1 MHKRK
6 VAKRFLKPDIVHND
20 PNVSKFIN
28 FLMKQGKKK
37 LASNIFYKSLNIIED
52 KTKKK
57 GYQVFQEALEKTT
70 PVVELK
76 SRRMKGATYQ
86 VPIEA
91 RPARKNYLRIKWL
104 ISSARKRNE
113 KSMSARLAHEL
124 VAASQGEGNA
134 IKKKTDMYKMA
145 QSNKSFS
152 HFKF

>member
-1 MHKRK
+1 MRK
-6 VAKRFLKPDIVHND
+6 GKAPKRFLKPDIIHND
-20 PNVSKFIN
+20 ASVSKFIN

-37 LASNIFYKSLNIIED
+37 LASNIFYEALAIIEE

-57 GYQVFQEALEKTT
+57 GYQVFQEALDKAT

-76 SRRMKGATYQ
+76 SRRMRGATYQ

-91 RPARKNYLRIKWL
+91 RPARKTYLRTKWL
-104 ISSARKRNE
+104 ISSARKRSE
-113 KSMSARLAHEL
+113 KSMSSRLAHEL
-124 VAASQGEGNA
+124 IAASQGEGSA
-134 IKKKTDMYKMA
+134 IKKKTEMYKMA